1 MARTKSGE
9 AEEKWR
15 PHLEAWE
22 SSGLSLRAY
31 ALREGLNVGSLAS
44 WKRRLRPAGASPTS
58 FVPVVVDP
66 VSTRRPDG
74 LELVVGDGMVLR
86 IPPDFDETTLA
97 RVVRALGAR

>member
-9 AEEKWR
+9 AEKKWR

-44 WKRRLRPAGASPTS
+44 WKHRLRPAAPEVTS
-58 FVPVVVDP
+58 FTPVVI
-66 VSTRRPDG
+66 DG
-74 LELVVGDGMVLR
+74 GGAKQAERALELVIGDGMVLR
-86 IPPDFDETTLA
+86 IPSDFDEATLA
-97 RVVRALGAR
+97 RVVRA